1 MNVTSRVRA
10 GAVVGAVAL
19 ALGAFAAPAAIAD
32 PPATEY
38 RILAGVGSDTTQ
50 DVVNA
55 LGNVVLNASGSKIIA
70 SYDATGSA
78 SITTRS
84 GCAISRPNG
93 SSAGITALATDVND
107 TTKDCID
114 FARSSRGAK
123 TTGTLLTWIPFAK
136 DAVSVAVRTDSAL
149 YASGAQDLTT
159 AQLKAIYQCTTTTLN
174 GVTLTPL
181 LPQTGS
187 GTRSF
192 FLEKLGLTDAQVGS
206 CVSQSVQENN
216 GLALDTAG
224 DIAPY
229 SVAQYIAQV
238 SGTVTDIH
246 GATDLIKVNGT
257 APYNASTFTLNT
269 AFSFNRDVYNVVPTA
284 KLTDA
289 TISSTF
295 VGSTSKVCAATS
307 TITAYGFGTLGSNCG
322 TTTQQGLN

>member
-32 PPATEY
+32 PPAAEY
-38 RILAGVGSDTTQ
+38 RTLAGVGSDTTQ

-55 LGNVVLNASGSKIIA
+55 LGNVVLNSSNAKIIA

-78 SITTRS
+78 TIKTRATN
-84 GCAISRPNG
+84 CVVNRPNG
-93 SSAGITALATDVND
+93 SSAGITALAADVAD
-107 TTKDCID
+107 TTVDCID
-114 FARSSRGAK
+114 FARSSRGVK
-123 TTGTLLTWIPFAK
+123 TAGSTLTWIPFAK

-149 YASGAQDLTT
+149 YAAGAQNLTT
-159 AQLKAIYQCTTTTLN
+159 AQLASIYTCSTTTLN

-206 CVSQSVQENN
+206 CVDQTVQENN
-216 GLALDTAG
+216 GVALNTAG

-238 SGTVTDIH
+238 NAKVSDIH
-246 GATDLIKVNGT
+246 GTTDLIQVNST
-257 APYNASTFTLNT
+257 APYTSAFALNTGFTFT
-269 AFSFNRDVYNVVPTA
+269 RDVYNVVPTA

-289 TISSTF
+289 TIASTF
-295 VGSTSKVCAATS
+295 VGSTSKVCAAGS
-307 TITAYGFGTLGSNCG
+307 TITSYGFGSLGTACG
-322 TTTQQGLN
+322 ATTITGNN